1 MSRHYTIKD
10 AAWLLLAVFSQVYS
24 ENPEQKAEQ
33 TDLKNTVWSEN
44 KYIQAA
50 DKGAVAKE
58 VNAIKKKP
66 NVNPVSYNDNQP
78 GNGYSLVQQWHKCY
92 GVTNYFLVGFKA
104 CSTGENSCNIL

>member
-10 AAWLLLAVFSQVYS
+10 AAWLLLAVFSQVYN

-58 VNAIKKKP
+58 VNDIKKR
-66 NVNPVSYNDNQP
+66 SQMWTLWATMTT
-78 GNGYSLVQQWHKCY
+78 SL
-92 GVTNYFLVGFKA
+92 A
-104 CSTGENSCNIL
+104 TGIHWCNSGINAMG